1 MRGNAASDGKTL
13 THPVMRLRRLILV
26 LVVSLVA
33 SACSD
38 ATATVAPTA
47 DDVAITAALNIEPR
61 ALPNYANQT
70 LPAYYAVATT
80 RETVGLSANP
90 ITNAGATLG
99 RVLFFDTQL
108 SRTNNLSCASCHA
121 QSLAFGDSAQ
131 FSVGYEGGLTGA
143 HSMRLTNAR
152 FNESGRYFWNKRA
165 LSLEAQT
172 TQPVQDSIE
181 MGFDAAHGGITVLLA
196 RLQGLPYYP
205 PLFRRAF
212 GTDVITEARVQQAL
226 AQYVRSILATN
237 SKWDM
242 GFTTV
247 DAAPGAPNFATPLPN
262 LTPQEQRGQALYFLP
277 PNAGGAGC
285 QGCHVAPSFSLAANS
300 LSNGL
305 DAGNSVVFRAP
316 SLKNVARSRRFMH
329 DGRFTTL
336 EQVVDFY
343 DTGVQRSPATDPRLI
358 GPGGAPRRLDLT
370 AADKE
375 ALVAFLRTLNEQS
388 IGTDARFTNPF
399 KR

>member
-1 MRGNAASDGKTL
+1 MMS
-13 THPVMRLRRLILV
+13 LRRL
-26 LVVSLVA
+26 SLA
-33 SACSD
+33 FSIACATAACSD

-47 DDVAITAALNIEPR
+47 DELAITAALNIDPR
-61 ALPNYANQT
+61 ALPNYAAQT
-70 LPAYYAVATT
+70 LPAYYDAVLA
-80 RETVGLSANP
+80 REVIGLSANP
-90 ITNAGATLG
+90 ITDAGATLG

-108 SRTNNLSCASCHA
+108 SRTNTMSCASCHA
-121 QSLAFGDSAQ
+121 QSLAFGDSSQ

-152 FNESGRYFWNKRA
+152 FNASGRYFWDKRA
-165 LSLEAQT
+165 LTLEAQT

-181 MGFDAAHGGITVLLA
+181 MGFDAEHGGITVLLA

-205 PLFRRAF
+205 ALFRLAF
-212 GTDVITEARVQQAL
+212 GTEVITEARVQQAL

-237 SKWDM
+237 SRWDV
-242 GFTTV
+242 GFAQV
-247 DAAPGAPNFATPLPN
+247 DAAPGPPNLATPLPN
-262 LTPQEQRGQALYFLP
+262 LTPQEQRGQALFVAP

-343 DTGVQRSPATDPRLI
+343 DTGVRAGPATDPRLL
-358 GPGGAPRRLDLT
+358 GPGGVPRRLDLT
-370 AADKE
+370 ASDKE

-388 IGTDARFTNPF
+388 VGTDTRFTDPF

>member
-1 MRGNAASDGKTL
+1 MMSFRRISLAFSIACAA
-13 THPVMRLRRLILV
+13 
-26 LVVSLVA
+26 A
-33 SACSD
+33 ACSD

-47 DDVAITAALNIEPR
+47 DELAITAALNIDPR
-61 ALPNYANQT
+61 ALPNYAAQT
-70 LPAYYAVATT
+70 LPAYYDAVLA
-80 RETVGLSANP
+80 REVIGLSANP
-90 ITNAGATLG
+90 ITDAGATLG

-108 SRTNNLSCASCHA
+108 SRTNTMSCASCHA
-121 QSLAFGDSAQ
+121 QSLAFGDSSQ

-152 FNESGRYFWNKRA
+152 FNASGRYFWDKRA
-165 LSLEAQT
+165 LTLEAQT

-181 MGFDAAHGGITVLLA
+181 MGFDAEHGGITVLLA
-196 RLQGLPYYP
+196 RLQGLSYYP
-205 PLFRRAF
+205 PLFRLAF
-212 GTDVITEARVQQAL
+212 GTDVITEARVQLAL
-226 AQYVRSILATN
+226 AQYVRSILAIN
-237 SKWDM
+237 SRWDV
-242 GFTTV
+242 GFAQV
-247 DAAPGAPNFATPLPN
+247 DAAPGPPNLATPLPN
-262 LTPQEQRGQALYFLP
+262 LTPQEQRGQALFVAP

-285 QGCHVAPSFSLAANS
+285 QGCHVAPTFSLAANS

-343 DTGVQRSPATDPRLI
+343 DTGVQAGPATDPRLLA
-358 GPGGAPRRLDLT
+358 PGGVPRRLDLT

-375 ALVAFLRTLNEQS
+375 ALVAFLRTLNEQTV
-388 IGTDARFTNPF
+388 GTDVRFTNPF

>member
-1 MRGNAASDGKTL
+1 MRGSSASDGKTL
-13 THPVMRLRRLILV
+13 TLPAMFSRRLVIVFSAALA
-26 LVVSLVA
+26 A

-47 DDVAITAALNIEPR
+47 DELAITAALNVDPR

-70 LPAYYAVATT
+70 LPSYYAVTTT
-80 RETVGLSANP
+80 REVVGLTGNP

-108 SRTNNLSCASCHA
+108 SRTNNISCASCHA

-152 FNESGRYFWNKRA
+152 FNESGRYFWDRRA
-165 LSLEAQT
+165 LSLEAQAT
-172 TQPVQDSIE
+172 EPVKDPIE
-181 MGFDAAHGGITVLLA
+181 MGFDASHGGITVLLA

-205 PLFRRAF
+205 PLFRLAF
-212 GTDVITEARVQQAL
+212 GTDLITEARVQQAL

-237 SKWDM
+237 SKWDV

-247 DAAPGAPNFATPLPN
+247 DAAPGVPNFATPLPN
-262 LTPQEQRGQALYFLP
+262 LTTQEQRGQTLFFLP

-305 DAGNSVVFRAP
+305 DAGNTIVFRAP

-343 DTGVQRSPATDPRLI
+343 DNGVQVGPATDQRLLA
-358 GPGGAPRRLDLT
+358 PGGAPRRLNLSG
-370 AADKE
+370 ADKE
-375 ALVAFLRTLNEQS
+375 ALVAFLRTLNEQT
-388 IGTDARFTNPF
+388 IGTDTRFTDPF

>member
-1 MRGNAASDGKTL
+1 MIS
-13 THPVMRLRRLILV
+13 RRLFLAC
-26 LVVSLVA
+26 SLAIVA

-38 ATATVAPTA
+38 ATTTVAPTA
-47 DDVAITAALNIEPR
+47 EELAISTALNLNPR
-61 ALPNYANQT
+61 ALPNYANQP
-70 LPAYYAVATT
+70 LPAYYAVAAT
-80 RETVGLSANP
+80 RESVGLSANP

-108 SRTNNLSCASCHA
+108 SRTNNISCASCHA

-152 FNESGRYFWNKRA
+152 FNESGRFFWNKRA

-172 TQPVQDSIE
+172 TEPVQDSIE
-181 MGFDAAHGGITVLLA
+181 MGFDAEHGGITVMLA

-205 PLFRRAF
+205 PLFRLAF
-212 GTDVITEARVQQAL
+212 GTDVITEARVQRAL

-237 SKWDM
+237 SKWDV
-242 GFTTV
+242 GFTVV
-247 DAAPGAPNFATPLPN
+247 DAAPGLPNFATPLPN
-262 LTPQEQRGQALYFLP
+262 FTPQEQRGQAIYMAP

-305 DAGNSVVFRAP
+305 DAGNTVVFRAP

-336 EQVVDFY
+336 EQVVEFY
-343 DTGVQRSPATDPRLI
+343 DNGVQVSPTTDPRLLA
-358 GPGGAPRRLDLT
+358 PGGVPRRLNLSG
-370 AADKE
+370 ADKE

-388 IGTDARFTNPF
+388 VDTDTRFSDPF
-399 KR
+399 RRP

>member
-1 MRGNAASDGKTL
+1 MFS
-13 THPVMRLRRLILV
+13 RRIFIAF
-26 LVVSLVA
+26 SLAFAA

-47 DDVAITAALNIEPR
+47 DELAITAALNVDPR
-61 ALPNYANQT
+61 ALPNYASQT
-70 LPAYYAVATT
+70 LPAYYTPVLS
-80 RETVGLSANP
+80 REVVGLTANP

-108 SRTNNLSCASCHA
+108 SRTNNISCASCHA
-121 QSLAFGDSAQ
+121 QSLAFGDSSQ

-172 TQPVQDSIE
+172 TEPVKDSVE
-181 MGFDAAHGGITVLLA
+181 MGFDAEHGGITVMLA
-196 RLQGLPYYP
+196 RLQGLSYYP
-205 PLFRRAF
+205 PLFRLAF

-237 SKWDM
+237 SKWDA
-242 GFTTV
+242 GYTTV
-247 DAAPGAPNFATPLPN
+247 DAAPGVPNFATPLPN
-262 LTPQEQRGQALYFLP
+262 LTAQEQRGQALYFLP

-343 DTGVQRSPATDPRLI
+343 DNGVQVGPATDARLI

-370 AADKE
+370 AADKA
-375 ALVAFLRTLNEQS
+375 ALVAFLRTLNEQTV
-388 IGTDARFTNPF
+388 GTDVRFTDPF

>member
-1 MRGNAASDGKTL
+1 MSGVYTPDPNQLPMS
-13 THPVMRLRRLILV
+13 LRRIGIFLV
-26 LVVSLVA
+26 LGVA
-33 SACSD
+33 ACTE
-38 ATATVAPTA
+38 AAVAPTA
-47 DDVAITAALNIEPR
+47 DELAITAALTINPR
-61 ALPNYANQT
+61 SLPNYAQQQ
-70 LPAYYAVATT
+70 LPAYYEPAIT
-80 RETVGLSANP
+80 REVVGLAANP

-108 SRTNNLSCASCHA
+108 SRTNNISCASCHA
-121 QSLAFGDSAQ
+121 QALAFGDSAQ
-131 FSVGYEGGLTGA
+131 FSVGYEGGLTA
-143 HSMRLTNAR
+143 THSMRLANAR
-152 FNESGRYFWNKRA
+152 FNGSGRYFWNKRA

-181 MGFDAAHGGITVLLA
+181 MGFDASHGGITVLLA
-196 RLQGLPYYP
+196 RLQSLPYYP
-205 PLFRRAF
+205 PLFRLAF
-212 GTDVITEARVQQAL
+212 GSDVITEARVQQAL

-237 SKWDM
+237 SKWDA
-242 GFTTV
+242 GFAQV
-247 DAAPGAPNFATPLPN
+247 DAAPGAPNLATPLPN
-262 LTPQEQRGQALYFLP
+262 FTAQEQRGQALFMLP

-305 DAGNSVVFRAP
+305 DEGNAVVFRSP

-343 DTGVQRSPATDPRLI
+343 DTGVNLGPATDPRLI
-358 GPGGAPRRLDLT
+358 GPGGAPRRLNLT
-370 AADKE
+370 ASDRE
-375 ALVAFLRTLNEQS
+375 ALVAFLRTLNEETV
-388 IGTDARFTNPF
+388 GADVRFTDPF

>member
-1 MRGNAASDGKTL
+1 MIS
-13 THPVMRLRRLILV
+13 RRSV
-26 LVVSLVA
+26 LPLLVSLVA
-33 SACSD
+33 AACSD
-38 ATATVAPTA
+38 TASTPLASTEEEL
-47 DDVAITAALNIEPR
+47 AITAALNVDPR
-61 ALPNYANQT
+61 ALPNYAAQG
-70 LPAYYAVATT
+70 LPAYYNAVLT
-80 RETVGLSANP
+80 REVVGLSANP

-108 SRTNNLSCASCHA
+108 SRTNNVSCASCHA
-121 QSLAFGDSAQ
+121 QSLAFGDSSQ

-172 TQPVQDSIE
+172 TEPVKDSVE
-181 MGFDAAHGGITVLLA
+181 MGFDAEHGGITVMLA
-196 RLQGLPYYP
+196 RLQELSYYP
-205 PLFRRAF
+205 PLFRLAF
-212 GTDVITEARVQQAL
+212 GTDVITEARVQRAL

-237 SKWDM
+237 SKWDV
-242 GFTTV
+242 GFAQV
-247 DAAPGAPNFATPLPN
+247 DAAPGAPNLATPLPN
-262 LTPQEQRGQALYFLP
+262 FTAQEQRGQALFTLP

-305 DAGNSVVFRAP
+305 DAGNSVVFRSP

-336 EQVVDFY
+336 EQVIEFY
-343 DTGVQRSPATDPRLI
+343 DSGVQAGPATDQRLLM
-358 GPGGAPRRLDLT
+358 PGGAPRRLNLSG
-370 AADKE
+370 ADKE

-388 IGTDARFTNPF
+388 VGTDTRFSDPF